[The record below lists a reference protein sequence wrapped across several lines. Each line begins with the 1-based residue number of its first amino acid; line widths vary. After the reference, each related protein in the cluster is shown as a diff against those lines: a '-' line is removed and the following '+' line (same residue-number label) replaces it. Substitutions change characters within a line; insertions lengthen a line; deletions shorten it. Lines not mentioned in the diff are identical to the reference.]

1 MVLLFLPIAGFD
13 SKIDMNLA
21 TGTTGTS
28 FTHFPEV
35 LFLSKSQDAINGDSA
50 HLAPKLCRLVVL
62 QKYRYPEF
70 LFGKSPLPS
79 KQLPGEGDG
88 LLLVVIAE
96 GPIPQHLKK
105 GMVVGVSP
113 HSLQVVVLATD
124 AQALLRAGG
133 TYIRELFYA
142 EKDIFELHHPGIG
155 KEKSRIFFWD
165 QRRAFYD
172 GVAELRKVV

>member
-1 MVLLFLPIAGFD
+1 
-13 SKIDMNLA
+13 MNLA
-21 TGTTGTS
+21 TGTTGTG
-28 FTHFPEV
+28 FTHLPEV

-70 LFGKSPLPS
+70 LFGKYPLPS
-79 KQLPGEGDG
+79 EQLPGEGDG

-142 EKDIFELHHPGIG
+142 EKDIFELHHPGVS
-155 KEKSRIFFWD
+155 KEQSRVLFWD
-165 QRRAFYD
+165 QGRTLYYRVTLFA
-172 GVAELRKVV
+172 KVVEK